1 MGNSP
6 TGLVSGARVPKEEVR
21 YRQHEKCLSCI
32 HFYAPNSCDVVA
44 GNISPEAVCD
54 RWEVK
59 ELSSGAKDGEFYK
72 QAYESGK
79 YRKNPGYESGAKFYI
94 NEYEKGK

>member
-1 MGNSP
+1 MSTSGIVA
-6 TGLVSGARVPKEEVR
+6 GAGARKDEVR

-32 HFYAPNSCDVVA
+32 HFYGPNSCDIVQ

-59 ELSSGAKDGEFYK
+59 ESEQGKDGEFYK
-72 QAYESGK
+72 EAYESGK
-79 YRKNPGYESGAKFYI
+79 YRKNPGYESGAEFYI
-94 NEYEKGK
+94 REAEKRKK

>member
-6 TGLVSGARVPKEEVR
+6 TGLVAGAGIRKDEVR

-32 HFYAPNSCDVVA
+32 HFYGPNSCDTVA

-54 RWEVK
+54 RWEVR
-59 ELSSGAKDGEFYK
+59 EADQGKDGEFYK
-72 QAYESGK
+72 NAYESGK
-79 YRKNPGYESGAKFYI
+79 WTKNPGYESGAKFYQDQ
-94 NEYEKGK
+94 YEKGQK